1 MRHGLASVILR
12 LLGNRVVH
20 EDADPSF
27 AFSQSSLSKRES
39 DSSTDAASAAFT
51 DLSSESL
58 FDELL
63 LVLHGLLS
71 SCQPS
76 WLRSTKPTKEG
87 GKGFGAFDR
96 ELAEN
101 LQVWSFSC
109 FACYHFLRKNQFGE
123 KRKKERETKVLQVVI

>member
-20 EDADPSF
+20 EDGDPSF
-27 AFSQSSLSKRES
+27 VFSQSSLSKRES

-109 FACYHFLRKNQFGE
+109 LHATISYE
-123 KRKKERETKVLQVVI
+123 KINSEKKERKKGKPKS

>member
-1 MRHGLASVILR
+1 MFFLYIGSLREPSARNMRHGLASVVLR

-20 EDADPSF
+20 EYQSTPLTP
-27 AFSQSSLSKRES
+27 SQSSLSKRES
-39 DSSTDAASAAFT
+39 DSSTDAATAAFT

-76 WLRSTKPTKEG
+76 WLRSTKPTKES
-87 GKGFGAFDR
+87 GKGFVSFDR

-101 LQVWSFSC
+101 LQVCPSLVLHATIS
-109 FACYHFLRKNQFGE
+109 YKN
-123 KRKKERETKVLQVVI
+123 